1 MALPLTP
8 AQPTTA
14 RLRCFAISLAATRPR
29 AVPPPYSQ
37 LSIGG
42 PAQAASMLALTR
54 HHRRCALTHA
64 LSRRSQ
70 LSVGFTSGSML
81 HDRTLAAAAAPLGVV
96 RLRRPQL
103 CDVSRK
109 RRQRTDRPRIF
120 TRGGAPSHR
129 APEGRAAA
137 GAWEFRPRSC
147 VRSAGGGCPR
157 TSPPLG
163 SSGGFHRVLGRFPP
177 STMFHVCGRR
187 ARSRSARPS
196 PFSLSAGGIRRH
208 VSAVRVRPRLVASY
222 ATPL

>member
-1 MALPLTP
+1 MLCDLSRCYTPQGGASPLLSAEYRQTGTGSFH
-8 AQPTTA
+8 AWRSRATTA
-14 RLRCFAISLAATRPR
+14 AVLSR
-29 AVPPPYSQ
+29 AVLP
-37 LSIGG
+37 
-42 PAQAASMLALTR
+42 
-54 HHRRCALTHA
+54 
-64 LSRRSQ
+64 RRSQ
-70 LSVGFTSGSML
+70 LSVGCTGGSMFCDL
-81 HDRTLAAAAAPLGVV
+81 SLAAAAAPMGVV

-109 RRQRTDRPRIF
+109 RRQRSDRPWVF

-163 SSGGFHRVLGRFPP
+163 VPGGSTGCSGGFRPP
-177 STMFHVCGRR
+177 MFHVRGRR

-196 PFSLSAGGIRRH
+196 PFSLPAGGIRRH
-208 VSAVRVRPRLVASY
+208 VSAVRARPQ
-222 ATPL
+222 

>member
-109 RRQRTDRPRIF
+109 RRQRSDRPWVF

-147 VRSAGGGCPR
+147 VRSAGGGVR
-157 TSPPLG
+157 GRLLLWG
-163 SSGGFHRVLGRFPP
+163 FRGFHRVFGRFPP
-177 STMFHVCGRR
+177 SHVSCLRSACSVA
-187 ARSRSARPS
+187 ARSSFALLSLCWRYPPS
-196 PFSLSAGGIRRH
+196 RH
-208 VSAVRVRPRLVASY
+208 SCTCPAPTGS
-222 ATPL
+222 

>member
-1 MALPLTP
+1 MGVVRLRRPQLCDHRQLPCLALP
-8 AQPTTA
+8 
-14 RLRCFAISLAATRPR
+14 
-29 AVPPPYSQ
+29 
-37 LSIGG
+37 
-42 PAQAASMLALTR
+42 R

-109 RRQRTDRPRIF
+109 RRQRSDRPWVF

-163 SSGGFHRVLGRFPP
+163 FPGGFQRLRV
-177 STMFHVCGRR
+177 
-187 ARSRSARPS
+187 PS
-196 PFSLSAGGIRRH
+196 PVFGSSRRGVLRASGALSQPSLPAPDRGQPFGTSLSWGVPRTRSSPNITAAGDSII
-208 VSAVRVRPRLVASY
+208 SP
-222 ATPL
+222 TPSSC